1 MLFKKVKLKVKRD
14 TMKAPEK
21 TGVKAKV
28 TVLSENSVVKPM
40 GLIGEHGFAALV
52 ERGDTKILFDTGQ
65 GYALLHNARIMGVD
79 LNNIDAVVLSHGH
92 YDHTGGLA
100 ELLKGAGRKK
110 IFAHP
115 GIFISRFDGS
125 RKPIGIPFTRSYLEG
140 LGADFILSDTSQ
152 VVAEGISTTGEVPR
166 KTTFEKGDTAL
177 YLCEEHGGG
186 RDPHDDDLSLV
197 VEGERGLL
205 VLLGCAH
212 AGLVN
217 ILNHVQKLHPDIPVK
232 AVVGGTHL
240 GFSGEEQMAGT
251 IQAMEVLGV
260 EKVGASHCTGLA
272 GAARLREA
280 LGDSFF
286 FAGVGSVLEI

>member
-1 MLFKKVKLKVKRD
+1 
-14 TMKAPEK
+14 MKA
-21 TGVKAKV
+21 GVKAKV

-40 GLIGEHGFAALV
+40 GLIGEHGFSALA
-52 ERGDTKILFDTGQ
+52 ERGDTRILFDTGQ
-65 GYALLHNARIMGVD
+65 GYALVHNARIMGVD
-79 LNNIDAVVLSHGH
+79 LSSIDAVVLSHGH

-100 ELLKGAGRKK
+100 ELLKGVGRKD

-115 GIFISRFDGS
+115 GIFMSRFVEGLDGS
-125 RKPIGIPFTRSYLEG
+125 REPIGMPFTRAYLEG
-140 LGADFILSDTSQ
+140 LGADFTLSDTPQ
-152 VVAEGISTTGEVPR
+152 LIAEGISTTGEVPR
-166 KTTFEKGDTAL
+166 ETAFEKGDTTL

-197 VEGERGLL
+197 VAGESGLL

-217 ILNHVQKLHPDIPVK
+217 ILNHVQKLYPDVPIK

-251 IQAMEVLGV
+251 IEAMADLGV

-272 GAARLREA
+272 GSARLREA

-286 FAGVGSVLEI
+286 FAGVGSVFEV

>member
-1 MLFKKVKLKVKRD
+1 
-14 TMKAPEK
+14 MKA
-21 TGVKAKV
+21 GVKAKV

-40 GLIGEHGFAALV
+40 GLIGEHGFSALV
-52 ERGDTKILFDTGQ
+52 ERGDTRILFDTGQ
-65 GYALLHNARIMGVD
+65 GYALVHNARIMGVD
-79 LNNIDAVVLSHGH
+79 LSSIDAVVLSHGH

-100 ELLKGAGRKK
+100 ELLKGVGRKD

-115 GIFISRFDGS
+115 GIFMSRFLEGHDGT
-125 RKPIGIPFTRSYLEG
+125 REPIGMPFTRTYLEG
-140 LGADFILSDTSQ
+140 LGADFTLSDTPQ
-152 VVAEGISTTGEVPR
+152 LIAEGISTTGEVPR
-166 KTTFEKGDTAL
+166 ETAFEKGDTTL

-197 VEGERGLL
+197 VAGESGLL

-217 ILNHVQKLHPDIPVK
+217 ILNHVQKLYPDVPIK

-251 IQAMEVLGV
+251 IEAMADLGV

-272 GAARLREA
+272 GSARLREA

-286 FAGVGSVLEI
+286 FAGVGSALEV

>member
-1 MLFKKVKLKVKRD
+1 
-14 TMKAPEK
+14 MK
-21 TGVKAKV
+21 TRV

-52 ERGDTKILFDTGQ
+52 ERGDSKVLFDTGQ
-65 GYALLHNARIMGVD
+65 GYALVHNARILGVD
-79 LNNIDAVVLSHGH
+79 LGTVDTVVLSHGH

-100 ELLKGAGRKK
+100 ELLKGGGRKR

-115 GIFISRFDGS
+115 GIFVSRYWEAVDGS
-125 RKPIGIPFTRSYLEG
+125 REPIGMPFTRAYLEG
-140 LGADFILSDTSQ
+140 LGADFVLSETSQ
-152 VVAEGISTTGEVPR
+152 VVAEGISTTGEVAR
-166 KTTFEKGDTAL
+166 ETVFEKGDTTL
-177 YLCEEHGGG
+177 FLCEENGGG
-186 RDPHDDDLSLV
+186 PDPHVDDLSLV
-197 VEGERGLL
+197 VEGESGLL

-217 ILNHVQKLHPDIPVK
+217 ILRHVQKTRPGMVVK

-240 GFSGEEQMAGT
+240 GFSGEEQMQGT
-251 IQAMEVLGV
+251 VEAMTGMGV

-272 GAARLREA
+272 GSARLREA

-286 FAGVGSVLEI
+286 FAGVGSVLEV

>member
-1 MLFKKVKLKVKRD
+1 
-14 TMKAPEK
+14 MKG
-21 TGVKAKV
+21 GVKAKI

-40 GLIGEHGFAALV
+40 GLIGEHGFSVLV
-52 ERGDTKILFDTGQ
+52 ERGDTRILFDTGQ
-65 GYALLHNARIMGVD
+65 GYALIHNSRILGVD
-79 LNNIDAVVLSHGH
+79 LGSIDTVVLSHGH

-100 ELLKGAGRKK
+100 ELLKGSRHKK

-115 GIFISRFDGS
+115 GIFVSRFLEGADGS
-125 RKPIGIPFTRSYLEG
+125 REPIGMPFTRAYLEG
-140 LGADFILSDTSQ
+140 LGAEFVLSETSQ
-152 VVAEGISTTGEVPR
+152 VVAEGITTTGEVLR
-166 KTTFEKGDTAL
+166 ETDFEKGDTTL

-186 RDPHDDDLSLV
+186 PDPHDDDLSLV
-197 VEGERGLL
+197 VEGESGLL

-212 AGLVN
+212 AGVVN
-217 ILNHVQKLHPDIPVK
+217 ILRHVQGQNPDKPIK

-251 IQAMEVLGV
+251 VEAMAGLGV

-272 GAARLREA
+272 GSARLREA

-286 FAGVGSVLEI
+286 FAGVGSVLEV